1 MMFGSRKFMFIA
13 TKIPVATYDCNFLS
27 FTTPTDLSDNGIT
40 YSRGGLGTYI
50 NSTGKVVFNRHNLC
64 LQSEAMNLT
73 WTASQT
79 SVTYPVSGQTSPI
92 GTSTVTRINEN
103 TNPGSSHSLLQ
114 NFSPS
119 GTRDYI
125 YNASVYLKE
134 DTASSPARPT
144 VVLNL
149 SCGTFGAIAVA
160 FDLRNGVVLG
170 SPSIRSATEATGY
183 GMENA
188 GNGWYRCWV
197 RMLSSYT
204 MAQSL
209 ISFNIAGVNTAAGV
223 VPTLSNGGIPQYNGA
238 GATAGWFAW
247 GAQLEACTEPQSYIP
262 TTTSIIVWPRLVPNN
277 GLLLEPS
284 VTNLL
289 NWSERFLTSGGSV
302 MNWVY
307 TSLSTST
314 GSISPNGA
322 TNALV
327 FTHTGAGPKGIVAAS
342 VPVGSSNSRTLSFW
356 ARRVTGTGIV
366 WYSIDNGTT
375 QIPLTNLTTTW
386 QRYVFDATTANHQ
399 IALGLDT
406 ANDAVEF
413 WGIQLENAVGTI
425 SATSYITTTN
435 FTVARASDNIG
446 ILAANLG
453 FWDNT
458 IGSIVV
464 EGSFTTSNS
473 LGLGMFRAGT
483 SNSNQ
488 NMMMSQRFSASNR
501 PFYRRIG
508 TFYESGP
515 ASSLTIPSVNVLYK
529 TGLQY
534 TSSTFTGFLN
544 GNEGTTLTIPSNIT
558 TDKVEFFVTAT
569 NNINAALAT
578 VASSGFLRRFRYWNS
593 ALSIQD
599 MNTLTT

>member
-27 FTTPTDLSDNGIT
+27 FTTPTDLSNNGIT

-50 NSTGKVVFNRHNLC
+50 DSTGKVVFNRHNLC

-114 NFSPS
+114 NFGPS

-170 SPSIRSATEATGY
+170 SPSIRSATEAAGY

-262 TTTSIIVWPRLVPNN
+262 TTTSSIGWPRLVPNN
-277 GLLLEPS
+277 GLLMETS
-284 VTNLL
+284 VANLL
-289 NWSERFLTSGGSV
+289 NWSERFLTSGGNV

-327 FTHTGAGPKGIVAAS
+327 FTHTGAGPKGTVAAS
-342 VPVGSSNSRTLSFW
+342 IPVGSSNARALSFW
-356 ARRVTGTGIV
+356 ARRVTGTGTV

-386 QRYVFDATTANHQ
+386 QRYIFNATTANHQ

-413 WGIQLENAVGTI
+413 WGIQLETSLAP
-425 SATSYITTTN
+425 TSYITTAN
-435 FTVARASDNIG
+435 VTVTRASDNCA
-446 ILAANLG
+446 ILTSNIG
-453 FWDNT
+453 FWNNT
-458 IGSIVV
+458 
-464 EGSFTTSNS
+464 EGSLVMEGVFNTPASVAV
-473 LGLGMFRAGT
+473 MMCRAGT
-483 SNSNQ
+483 IGTNQ
-488 NMMMSQRFSASNR
+488 NAMFTQRASINNQ
-501 PFYRRIG
+501 PLMRING
-508 TFYESGP
+508 GFFGSGP
-515 ASSLTIPSVNVLYK
+515 ASSTTVPSVNVIYK
-529 TGLQY
+529 TGIKY
-534 TSSTFTGFLN
+534 VSNNSFTGFVN
-544 GNEGTTLTIPSNIT
+544 GEAGTPATIPTLFT
-558 TDKVEFFVTAT
+558 TQAIDFMANTV
-569 NNINAALAT
+569 NNLNNAAPAAT
-578 VASSGFLRRFRYWNS
+578 GNGFLRRLRYWNS
-593 ALSIQD
+593 SLQNAD
-599 MNTLTT
+599 MITLTS